1 MFEQHYTT
9 ATVSLS
15 SEVSQ
20 HRQLSLCQMDASVVV
35 SYSTAKPVAT
45 SYLKTISL
53 CTICGYR
60 IGFADDS
67 FPLGS
72 DTVSLGIKF
81 LTF

>member
-1 MFEQHYTT
+1 
-9 ATVSLS
+9 
-15 SEVSQ
+15 
-20 HRQLSLCQMDASVVV
+20 MDASVVV

>member
-1 MFEQHYTT
+1 
-9 ATVSLS
+9 
-15 SEVSQ
+15 
-20 HRQLSLCQMDASVVV
+20 MDVSVVV

-45 SYLKTISL
+45 SYLKTIGL
-53 CTICGYR
+53 CTICGSR
-60 IGFADDS
+60 SGVPDDS